1 MATLAQDLQ
10 NRGIQLVD
18 PFKEHQQRVASD
30 SEAEQSEATS
40 HQEEEEEEEDDDEFY
55 TMPSKTVRIAD
66 PLSPELGSRLKSL
79 SIKGPIQTI
88 SGSLPYPM
96 LSGRWEVWDHNLK
109 ILNGYCMMRML
120 LHSGT
125 KETDYKLD
133 WVDKKTLKIKLKWPI
148 FMQNALFMTGLDVT
162 ETHENYPEG
171 HQVYTDMGKNSR
183 KLEDEDGFVYSEG
196 FFRFSKPMDM
206 NEDKYK
212 AEVFECPVDADGN
225 KGTILQVLFL
235 EKSEERKVFTSPVAT
250 KKQSKIRFSKSQQQV
265 QQEQLAQ
272 QLAQQQRLQEQL
284 TQQQQEQRQLATR
297 PRVDNQTSNSS
308 NKRAKT
314 NTSAAA
320 ATTNSSQPKVWL
332 QAFDSGTASST
343 DLEETTSFHSSNSSI
358 ASSGIDPIKTF
369 LEAKSYLDDLEKYL
383 FELG

>member
-1 MATLAQDLQ
+1 MSLTGRPSSSSASSKAMATLAQDLQ
-10 NRGIQLVD
+10 NRGIKLVD

-40 HQEEEEEEEDDDEFY
+40 HQEEEEEEDDDEFY

-96 LSGRWEVWDHNLK
+96 LSGRWEVWDHDLK

-171 HQVYTDMGKNSR
+171 HQVYTDMGKNSK

-235 EKSEERKVFTSPVAT
+235 EKNEERKVFPSPVAT

-265 QQEQLAQ
+265 QQEH

-297 PRVDNQTSNSS
+297 PRVDNQTSNS

-314 NTSAAA
+314 NTAAA
-320 ATTNSSQPKVWL
+320 AAPTTNSSQPRV
-332 QAFDSGTASST
+332 
-343 DLEETTSFHSSNSSI
+343 
-358 ASSGIDPIKTF
+358 
-369 LEAKSYLDDLEKYL
+369 
-383 FELG
+383 

>member
-10 NRGIQLVD
+10 NRGIKLVD
-18 PFKEHQQRVASD
+18 PFKEHQQRVASLKESLSD
-30 SEAEQSEATS
+30 SEAEQSDAIS
-40 HQEEEEEEEDDDEFY
+40 HQEEEEEDDDELY
-55 TMPSKTVRIAD
+55 TMLSKTVRIAD
-66 PLSPELGSRLKSL
+66 PLSPELGSRLKPL

-96 LSGRWEVWDHNLK
+96 LSGRWEVWDHDLK

-162 ETHENYPEG
+162 GTHENYPEG

-284 TQQQQEQRQLATR
+284 AQQQRLQEQLTQQQQEQRQLATR
-297 PRVDNQTSNSS
+297 PRVDNQTSNS

-314 NTSAAA
+314 NTAAA
-320 ATTNSSQPKVWL
+320 APTTNSSQPRV
-332 QAFDSGTASST
+332 
-343 DLEETTSFHSSNSSI
+343 
-358 ASSGIDPIKTF
+358 
-369 LEAKSYLDDLEKYL
+369 
-383 FELG
+383 